1 MNENETP
8 MSDQLQSQSLEELLN
23 DVENIISKLQQKDI
37 SLEDSFA
44 LYQQGIGKLKLC
56 NEKIDAVEK
65 KLLILDEEGQP
76 QPDIR

>member
-1 MNENETP
+1 MNENETS
-8 MSDQLQSQSLEELLN
+8 MTDQNQSLEELLA
-23 DVENIISKLQQKDI
+23 DIENIINNLQQKDI

-65 KLLILDEEGQP
+65 KLLILDEEGQLET
-76 QPDIR
+76 DNRE

>member
-1 MNENETP
+1 MNENETSMP
-8 MSDQLQSQSLEELLN
+8 EQNPSLEELLT
-23 DVENIISKLQQKDI
+23 DVENIISRLQQKDI

-65 KLLILDEEGQP
+65 KLLILDEEGQL
-76 QPDIR
+76 QPDAR

>member
-8 MSDQLQSQSLEELLN
+8 MTDQNQSLEELLA
-23 DVENIISKLQQKDI
+23 DIENIINNLQQKDI

-65 KLLILDEEGQP
+65 KLLILDEEGQL
-76 QPDIR
+76 QTDNR

>member
-8 MSDQLQSQSLEELLN
+8 MTDQNQSLEELLA
-23 DVENIISKLQQKDI
+23 DIENIINNLQQKDI
-37 SLEDSFA
+37 SLENSFA

-65 KLLILDEEGQP
+65 KLLILDEEGQL
-76 QPDIR
+76 QTDNR